1 MAKSKLKGQ
10 KKTLWERIFPVKY
23 DFEGMLHDQAVET
36 GLLSHNRVEKA
47 HARPDAGGQMKAAY
61 EAALA
66 RDAFAQQRGAL
77 ETITEVAFER
87 LKQAADLIAE
97 HVRAV
102 ASAIRLRADA
112 VGSAEPQPPSPP
124 SPSPHAPSP

>member
-1 MAKSKLKGQ
+1 MIYGSASPRTPPPSPIRRSRSTSPARRIAATTKRSRRGFRRITGSRRRRRGRMKG
-10 KKTLWERIFPVKY
+10 
-23 DFEGMLHDQAVET
+23 
-36 GLLSHNRVEKA
+36 
-47 HARPDAGGQMKAAY
+47 AY

-66 RDAFAQQRGAL
+66 REAFARQRVAL
-77 ETITEVAFER
+77 ETIAEVAFER

-102 ASAIRLRADA
+102 AAAIRLRADA

-124 SPSPHAPSP
+124 SPSPHGPSL